1 MCGQCG
7 VSLCELC
14 NEYYYPSSGEEH
26 ACSTNAT
33 CEVCEKDE
41 QIADITAK
49 LAEAE
54 ARLRELQGSYAEAI
68 DDIQDWA
75 GYASDYFR
83 DKYQLAATIE
93 RHETALVK
101 SAAQ

>member
-1 MCGQCG
+1 MSKLPISEALAAGQSHWEGCHLHDFRHWNCA
-7 VSLCELC
+7 V
-14 NEYYYPSSGEEH
+14 EH
-26 ACSTNAT
+26 
-33 CEVCEKDE
+33 
-41 QIADITAK
+41 IADLTAK

-54 ARLRELQGSYAEAI
+54 AWLRELQGSYAEAI

-101 SAAQ
+101 ST